1 MEKNDEGPGS
11 ASPLPATARIAAR
24 LAHNLRN
31 LLMIMGRRIDSIRGE
46 LPARSAIEE
55 DLAELDR
62 NLDRAFHLTHQVL
75 EIGHPARRERV
86 VVDLNQLVVEAERM
100 IDRVLE
106 NVITPQ
112 FQLAATQ
119 PHVRADPYELEWI
132 LLNLVM
138 NSREAMPTG
147 GRLSLETAN
156 NAREVPGGS
165 QSVIRLTVADS
176 GQGPASKVQRTAPPR
191 ACVTPAISPPF
202 ASATSPSS
210 SKTSAAGWRW
220 ISRRVAER
228 PSTWTCL
235 WLSAPAIAKRHRPRD
250 FGAGRLTAPPGT
262 MTAALYAAA
271 GLRHAG
277 RPCSSSNLLT
287 RWTLPR
293 SMRT

>member
-62 NLDRAFHLTHQVL
+62 NLDRAFHLTHQLL

-156 NAREVPGGS
+156 HAREVPGGS

-176 GQGPASKVQRTAPPR
+176 GQGPASKTEDRTPSRLNDAGDLAAIRLGNVAILVDNLGGWLDVDFQEGRGTTVHVDLPVAFSSGDREAP
-191 ACVTPAISPPF
+191 
-202 ASATSPSS
+202 
-210 SKTSAAGWRW
+210 
-220 ISRRVAER
+220 
-228 PSTWTCL
+228 
-235 WLSAPAIAKRHRPRD
+235 
-250 FGAGRLTAPPGT
+250 
-262 MTAALYAAA
+262 
-271 GLRHAG
+271 
-277 RPCSSSNLLT
+277 
-287 RWTLPR
+287 
-293 SMRT
+293 